1 MPVCRW
7 WCLGSRGKGSGLLI
21 RKGATSGLIDLD
33 QIRIGETWDAVVIP
47 EPSTYTAL
55 IGLLALGLV
64 AWRRRR

>member
-1 MPVCRW
+1 M
-7 WCLGSRGKGSGLLI
+7 I